1 MDTLLENIR
10 LLLGLYVSPLRSMS
24 GILDKG
30 SLIFS
35 VVAASVLSVLLQV
48 VVIRPFYQAQ
58 YEQFVKAQMEEMKK
72 NPPVS
77 DEENAAAD
85 EPEEIST
92 IPPEVMNESG
102 GLRSSFIYSW
112 MLRSLSP
119 FSVFSTL
126 LTLALLYVP
135 GTLLAITL
143 IDLPNSFSVV
153 IRRDYGSLLL
163 CTLMAWAAAQLPPL
177 IVGYAL
183 MKMMPGQSTMYGIQ
197 AGGLLLFA
205 LLMICALRVIFGT
218 SFGKAALTISLSW
231 LATLLNGVL
240 LYLASPFLLYYLWFY
255 VRGDVGDMRW
265 SFISGRSY
273 RRYLEASTINPHDA
287 EAQYELGMIHLQRHQ
302 ISEAA
307 ERFKQAVKID
317 QRETDAHFQLGRIA
331 REQGRLSEAIEHFN
345 LVVAQNENHAMGDVW
360 REVGAT
366 YLTAGMAEEAR
377 SALEKFITRREH
389 DPEGLYYLGETYNK
403 LGLMAEAQ
411 AAYSR
416 CIEAADTMPYYR
428 RREVSKWRRLAQKQK
443 S

>member
-1 MDTLLENIR
+1 
-10 LLLGLYVSPLRSMS
+10 
-24 GILDKG
+24 
-30 SLIFS
+30 
-35 VVAASVLSVLLQV
+35 
-48 VVIRPFYQAQ
+48 
-58 YEQFVKAQMEEMKK
+58 
-72 NPPVS
+72 
-77 DEENAAAD
+77 
-85 EPEEIST
+85 
-92 IPPEVMNESG
+92 
-102 GLRSSFIYSW
+102 
-112 MLRSLSP
+112 
-119 FSVFSTL
+119 
-126 LTLALLYVP
+126 
-135 GTLLAITL
+135 
-143 IDLPNSFSVV
+143 
-153 IRRDYGSLLL
+153 
-163 CTLMAWAAAQLPPL
+163 
-177 IVGYAL
+177 
-183 MKMMPGQSTMYGIQ
+183 
-197 AGGLLLFA
+197 
-205 LLMICALRVIFGT
+205 
-218 SFGKAALTISLSW
+218 
-231 LATLLNGVL
+231 
-240 LYLASPFLLYYLWFY
+240 
-255 VRGDVGDMRW
+255 MRW

-307 ERFKQAVKID
+307 ERIKQAVKID